1 MDCLQLVGLGDPT
14 LTIANVLDVLEDDGS
29 MSVGVAATFT
39 TTEYEEEVIKQFKH
53 VKLNDNGEKVTSAP
67 GMVVR
72 AKVRLAR
79 ELAVE
84 AVKPPTAAA
93 PAGFQ
98 QASEQLTRAASA
110 LERSAQPAEPK
121 PDPPSA
127 VSARKLKLK

>member
-39 TTEYEEEVIKQFKH
+39 TTEYEDEVIKQFKH
-53 VKLNDNGEKVTSAP
+53 VRLNDNGEKIASAP

-84 AVKPPTAAA
+84 AVKPATAAT

-110 LERSAQPAEPK
+110 LERSAQPAEP
-121 PDPPSA
+121 
-127 VSARKLKLK
+127 